1 MSVDDRNDMTPKWG
15 VDILIAIERLDAK
28 IGANDE
34 RHTNSAAWAE
44 RNIKDHE
51 VRLRA
56 LEQFRWAVAGI
67 SAIGGSAAAGVIVAI
82 VKAIGA

>member
-28 IGANDE
+28 IGSNDE
-34 RHTNSAAWAE
+34 RHSQHQVWAE

-51 VRLRA
+51 LRIRA

-67 SAIGGSAAAGVIVAI
+67 SAIGGSAAAGVLVAI
-82 VKAIGA
+82 IKAVGA

>member
-1 MSVDDRNDMTPKWG
+1 MAGEDLTPKWG

-34 RHTNSAAWAE
+34 RHSQHQVWAE

-51 VRLRA
+51 LRLRS
-56 LEQFRWAVAGI
+56 LEQFRWLILGAALAG
-67 SAIGGSAAAGVIVAI
+67 GGVGSLITNAI
-82 VKAIGA
+82 VG

>member
-1 MSVDDRNDMTPKWG
+1 MSDDLTPKWG

-34 RHTNSAAWAE
+34 RHSQHQVWAE

-51 VRLRA
+51 LRLRS
-56 LEQFRWAVAGI
+56 LEQFRWIILGAALAG
-67 SAIGGSAAAGVIVAI
+67 GGVGSLITNALIV
-82 VKAIGA
+82 

>member
-1 MSVDDRNDMTPKWG
+1 MADDLTPKWG

-34 RHTNSAAWAE
+34 RHSQHQIWAK

-51 VRLRA
+51 LRLRS
-56 LEQFRWAVAGI
+56 LEQFRWVILGAALAGGGVG
-67 SAIGGSAAAGVIVAI
+67 SMLTNALIG
-82 VKAIGA
+82 

>member
-1 MSVDDRNDMTPKWG
+1 MASEDLTPKWG

-34 RHTNSAAWAE
+34 RHSQHQVWAE

-51 VRLRA
+51 LRLRS
-56 LEQFRWAVAGI
+56 LEQFRWLILGAALAG
-67 SAIGGSAAAGVIVAI
+67 GGVGSLITNAI
-82 VKAIGA
+82 VG

>member
-1 MSVDDRNDMTPKWG
+1 MAAEDLTPKWG

-34 RHTNSAAWAE
+34 RHSQHQVWAE

-51 VRLRA
+51 LRLRS
-56 LEQFRWAVAGI
+56 LEQFRWLILGAALAG
-67 SAIGGSAAAGVIVAI
+67 GGVGSLITNAI
-82 VKAIGA
+82 VG